1 MVQTVGFVD
10 KFGED
15 PSVGTSA
22 FVDIRGEDANKV
34 YLTSAETMTVVSDD
48 ALDDA

>member
-22 FVDIRGEDANKV
+22 FVDIRGENANKTRCISH
-34 YLTSAETMTVVSDD
+34 LPRP
-48 ALDDA
+48 